1 MHLKDVRDEVVA
13 EVKANDLS
21 FLEGVRKGTFTVPG
35 DGVIDFRPIFDILE
49 KHNYKGWMVVEA
61 EQDPAIA
68 NHLNM
73 PSKAVNTLKKQ
84 RGSNYD

>member
-1 MHLKDVRDEVVA
+1 MKDVRDDVVA

-49 KHNYKGWMVVEA
+49 NTITKAGWSLKRNRIR
-61 EQDPAIA
+61 PLPI
-68 NHLNM
+68 HLNM
-73 PSKAVNTLKKQ
+73 PLKAVSTLKKQ
-84 RGSNYD
+84 RGFNHD